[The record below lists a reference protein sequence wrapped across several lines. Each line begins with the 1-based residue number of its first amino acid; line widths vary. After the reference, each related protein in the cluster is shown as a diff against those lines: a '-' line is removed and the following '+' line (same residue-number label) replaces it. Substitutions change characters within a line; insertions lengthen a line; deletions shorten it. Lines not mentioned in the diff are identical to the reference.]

1 MEKEQLLYVS
11 LDDSGKLNKKEK
23 HLVYAGLFFT
33 NKKELE
39 RFKAVY
45 KSIRNNIAKKDIYQN
60 IDELKGHTLESK
72 DRLRL
77 LRYIYKFNTAG
88 LIVDNSQITKEDILI
103 SKNAKGR
110 YRDYVIKLLIKD
122 IIIHLIKEGKL
133 NPHKKLTLIIN
144 MDQESSKTNG
154 KYKLDEGIYE
164 ELIKGI
170 INYNYGFTSIPILFN
185 ELTIKIYSQNSKDSI
200 IIQASDLI
208 ANNIWRNMIKTGEI
222 NSGINVLK
230 KFP

>member
-144 MDQESSKTNG
+144 MDQENSKTNG

>member
-23 HLVYAGLFFT
+23 YLVYAGLFFT

-88 LIVDNSQITKEDILI
+88 LIVDNSQITKKDILI
-103 SKNAKGR
+103 SKNVKGR

>member
-1 MEKEQLLYVS
+1 
-11 LDDSGKLNKKEK
+11 
-23 HLVYAGLFFT
+23 
-33 NKKELE
+33 
-39 RFKAVY
+39 
-45 KSIRNNIAKKDIYQN
+45 
-60 IDELKGHTLESK
+60 
-72 DRLRL
+72 
-77 LRYIYKFNTAG
+77 
-88 LIVDNSQITKEDILI
+88 
-103 SKNAKGR
+103 
-110 YRDYVIKLLIKD
+110 
-122 IIIHLIKEGKL
+122 
-133 NPHKKLTLIIN
+133 

-222 NSGINVLK
+222 NCGINVLK

>member
-23 HLVYAGLFFT
+23 YLVYAGLFFT

-88 LIVDNSQITKEDILI
+88 LIVDNSQITKKDILI

>member
-23 HLVYAGLFFT
+23 YLVYAGLFFT

-88 LIVDNSQITKEDILI
+88 LIVDNSQITKKDILI
-103 SKNAKGR
+103 SKNTKGR

>member
-23 HLVYAGLFFT
+23 YLVYAGLFFT

-88 LIVDNSQITKEDILI
+88 LIVDNSQITKKDILI
-103 SKNAKGR
+103 SKNTKGR

-222 NSGINVLK
+222 NCGINVLK